1 MAEAAVEFLLNN
13 LKQLLAYNADLI
25 SSIKAHVESMYSDLG
40 LLNTFVK
47 GTSERRSND
56 SVVEELVRQIRIEV
70 YKAEDIIDK
79 YVSEA
84 YTQKTRVGA
93 AEVINVPDYL
103 VKLRHVGRKIQ
114 DIRKHMKEIYDNK
127 PFANDF
133 FSRTE
138 ETIPRSLPCVDEENV
153 FGFEKEAKKVVGCLK
168 AETKELEVISVMG
181 MGGVGKTTLAKKVY
195 NDEDI
200 QCNFPVRSWVY
211 VSQVFNLKEVFLSIL
226 YDVTQVSRDASQW
239 SVDTLAKELNR
250 QLNDETYL
258 IVLDDIWT
266 KHAWDELKMAFP
278 SNENGSRIL
287 ITSRNKDVAIHANTS
302 LGDPYQLRF
311 LTDAESWELLKK
323 KVFPKGTRCS
333 RELENLGKQI
343 ARKCYGLPLAIVV
356 IAGILKKMDKA
367 PSSWE
372 KVEKNVTTIEPK
384 QCMEVLEL
392 SYKHLPYHLKACFLH
407 FGVFP
412 EDFEIPVRKLI
423 HMWVAE
429 GFIQPTRNTSL
440 EEIAEENLL
449 DLVDRNLVL
458 IEQRRANGGIKT
470 CRIHGM
476 LHDMCVKKAE
486 EENFFKE
493 IKSLEQ
499 CIYKAVD
506 LNVFRRVSVYSLASD
521 CISSKHDYS
530 HVRSFLCYGRE
541 KTVLNP
547 SQIKCFSESF
557 NLLRVLDAAPITFAM
572 FPSAKLIHLRYIAL
586 SGTFNVLPE
595 AVSNLWNLQTLI
607 VNTTNCRNIEVK
619 TDIWKLLQLRHVYTS
634 AASVFPTSS
643 SSSRKG
649 GKDPLVNQN
658 LITMSKVSP
667 DSCTDEILVRTPNLQ
682 KLGVCGKLAL
692 LMEMKNGKCKF
703 DNITGLR
710 RLDKLKLVNYTYP
723 ISPFNVNAK
732 LHALPNSLKFPP
744 MLKKLT
750 LSDTVLKWE
759 QISVLGKLHGL
770 EGTSN
775 WKTNLV
781 HWEAAGH
788 QFPLLQR
795 VSLKHYEQLIAIPS
809 GLGDILTLE
818 VMELFWT
825 PLAVASAR
833 LIQRNFKPRVSPDL

>member
-384 QCMEVLEL
+384 QCME
-392 SYKHLPYHLKACFLH
+392 
-407 FGVFP
+407 
-412 EDFEIPVRKLI
+412 
-423 HMWVAE
+423 
-429 GFIQPTRNTSL
+429 PTRNTSL

-770 EGTSN
+770 E
-775 WKTNLV
+775 V
-781 HWEAAGH
+781 
-788 QFPLLQR
+788 
-795 VSLKHYEQLIAIPS
+795 LK
-809 GLGDILTLE
+809 LG
-818 VMELFWT
+818 
-825 PLAVASAR
+825 
-833 LIQRNFKPRVSPDL
+833 